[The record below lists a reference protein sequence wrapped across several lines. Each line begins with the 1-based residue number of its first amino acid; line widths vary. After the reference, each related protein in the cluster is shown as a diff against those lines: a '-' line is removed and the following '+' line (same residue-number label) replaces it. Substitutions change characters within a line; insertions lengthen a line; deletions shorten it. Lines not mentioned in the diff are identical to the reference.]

1 MRPAL
6 LIGVLTG
13 LFGSAAIVFADPEPE
28 PYTAIIRVPEVP
40 VQSGPSSKGYYATS
54 MLHKGDKVHV
64 VKQEDGW
71 LWIVPPD
78 GSFSWINNRFI
89 GKVDAASKTALVL
102 ETADIRVGSQLNPEN
117 RYVTKTK
124 LERGAFVIVMDDK
137 TYPSEDGAWVK
148 IYPPQPNEYRYIPAS
163 AVDPA
168 AEKVQ
173 PVAPLPAA
181 PPPPLGAPPSS
192 QAYSPAPGDSLWYRA
207 EQAERAGNPAE
218 AERLFL
224 QLARETPDH
233 DLQMRCY
240 NRIHFLREGRRPS
253 YPSSYQAGRPN
264 ESYYPNNPY
273 ANRLAPTPG
282 YPYTTTSRAT
292 SQYTYAPIPPAG
304 QTPAATSTN
313 PSTNCQ
319 WSGWG
324 WLRRAPFFVDSKQ
337 AFVLENSQ
345 GMPRLYVTAQPG
357 VNLESYVNKSVNL
370 YGKMTYRGDLRTNYM
385 TACQL
390 TPLP

>member
-13 LFGSAAIVFADPEPE
+13 LFASAGIVFADPEPE
-28 PYTAIIRVPEVP
+28 PYTAIIRVAEVQ
-40 VQSGPSSKGYYATS
+40 VQSGPSTKGYYATGI
-54 MLHKGDKVHV
+54 LRKDDKVHV

-89 GKVDAASKTALVL
+89 GKVDPASKTALVL
-102 ETADIRVGSQLNPEN
+102 ESADIRVGSQLNPEN

-163 AVDPA
+163 AIEPA
-168 AEKVQ
+168 AEKAQ
-173 PVAPLPAA
+173 PVAPIPAGPPPALAA
-181 PPPPLGAPPSS
+181 PASS
-192 QAYSPAPGDSLWYRA
+192 QGYSPAPGDSLWYRA

-224 QLARETPDH
+224 QLARETTDH

-253 YPSSYQAGRPN
+253 YPSGYQAGRPSD
-264 ESYYPNNPY
+264 SYYPYNSN
-273 ANRLAPTPG
+273 ANRSTPG

-292 SQYTYAPIPPAG
+292 SQYTYAPIPAVGQAPAV
-304 QTPAATSTN
+304 TSTN
-313 PSTNCQ
+313 SSTNCQ

-324 WLRRAPFFVDSKQ
+324 WLRRAPFFVDNKQ

>member
-13 LFGSAAIVFADPEPE
+13 LLGSAGFALADPEPG
-28 PYTAIIRVPEVP
+28 PYTATIRVPEVP
-40 VQSGPSSKGYYATS
+40 VQSGPSTKGYYPTS
-54 MLHKGDKVHV
+54 ILHKDDKVHV

-89 GKVDAASKTALVL
+89 GKIDPGSKTALVL
-102 ETADIRVGSQLNPEN
+102 ETADIRVGSELNSEN

-124 LERGAFVIVMDDK
+124 LDRGAFVIVMDEK

-163 AVDPA
+163 AVEAA

-173 PVAPLPAA
+173 PVAPPPVG
-181 PPPPLGAPPSS
+181 PPPALGAPSGQGFS
-192 QAYSPAPGDSLWYRA
+192 AAAPGDSLWYRA
-207 EQAERAGNPAE
+207 EQAERDGNPAE

-224 QLARETPDH
+224 QLAHETTDH

-253 YPSSYQAGRPN
+253 YPSGYQAGRPSN
-264 ESYYPNNPY
+264 SYYPNN
-273 ANRLAPTPG
+273 ANLNRLAPTPG
-282 YPYTTTSRAT
+282 YP
-292 SQYTYAPIPPAG
+292 
-304 QTPAATSTN
+304 
-313 PSTNCQ
+313 
-319 WSGWG
+319 
-324 WLRRAPFFVDSKQ
+324 
-337 AFVLENSQ
+337 
-345 GMPRLYVTAQPG
+345 
-357 VNLESYVNKSVNL
+357 
-370 YGKMTYRGDLRTNYM
+370 
-385 TACQL
+385 
-390 TPLP
+390 